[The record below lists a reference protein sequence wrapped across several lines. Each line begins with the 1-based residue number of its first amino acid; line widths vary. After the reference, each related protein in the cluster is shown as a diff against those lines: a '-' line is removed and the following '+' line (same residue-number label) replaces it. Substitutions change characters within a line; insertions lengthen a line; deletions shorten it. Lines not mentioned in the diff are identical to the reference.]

1 MRNWRIVK
9 LVHREIKALL
19 KLSPWVLVSLFLAA
33 VLWRTDLA
41 AISGLFQSPATPTA
55 TSELPTPTQ
64 GPTELPT
71 EEPTVAPTF
80 TTVVTPTATLTPTQT
95 TATPA
100 PTIELTVTPTGT
112 LATAT
117 PQISPTVEAEGTP
130 DESGRYASED
140 TTLRFDWGVLFDSVA
155 LGLSYVW
162 LCCGILLFLSIPV
175 VFVLL
180 SVASKRK
187 QQEEE

>member
-1 MRNWRIVK
+1 MRNRRIVK
-9 LVHREIKALL
+9 LVRRETKALL
-19 KLSPWVLVSLFLAA
+19 KLGPWVLVSLVLAA

-55 TSELPTPTQ
+55 TSEVPTAAPTPSEA
-64 GPTELPT
+64 PTELPT
-71 EEPTVAPTF
+71 TAP
-80 TTVVTPTATLTPTQT
+80 TPTATFTPTLTTVPPTPTIEVTLTPT
-95 TATPA
+95 
-100 PTIELTVTPTGT
+100 ET

-117 PQISPTVEAEGTP
+117 PALSATVEA

-140 TTLRFDWGVLFDSVA
+140 ATLRFDWGMLFDTVA
-155 LGLSYVW
+155 LGLSYLW

-187 QQEEE
+187 RQEEE